1 MARYSVVFR
10 LSTGRWAVG
19 LAVLA
24 ALALL
29 ASACAGSGYGSAA
42 PTQAPPAVQGTT
54 PQAPAAYGAPTAPA
68 SPASSAP
75 AASAGSNTAQTV
87 QATLTEFTIT
97 LSSSTL
103 KAGHVQFTAMNT
115 GKFPHALEIAGQ
127 GIDQKTQTISP
138 GQSATLDVDLTAGKY
153 EVWCPVDSH
162 KERGMDTSI
171 TVQ

>member
-1 MARYSVVFR
+1 MTKYSIAIP
-10 LSTGRWAVG
+10 LSIRRTV
-19 LAVLA
+19 LSLA
-24 ALALL
+24 AFAALSLL
-29 ASACAGSGYGSAA
+29 ATACAGSGYGAAA
-42 PTQAPPAVQGTT
+42 PTQAPPAVQGAT
-54 PQAPAAYGAPTAPA
+54 PQAPAGYSVPA
-68 SPASSAP
+68 SPTSAAP
-75 AASAGSNTAQTV
+75 AASAGSAAAQDV
-87 QATLTEFTIT
+87 QATLKEFTIT

-103 KAGHVQFTAMNT
+103 KAGQVQFTAMNM

-127 GIDQKTQTISP
+127 GIDKKTQTISP